1 MIGVI
6 PDYQEENI
14 DILLPED
21 NMPTSLASHLDDLCV
36 FFEHAEQSI
45 SCGDSSYIKRVGVNT
60 ILLATCKLH

>member
-6 PDYQEENI
+6 ADYQEENI

-45 SCGDSSYIKRVGVNT
+45 SCGVFLLYQKGGCKHHPVGD
-60 ILLATCKLH
+60 L